1 MKKIGWLIPA
11 MGLTVGA
18 SALAQSELSLYGTL
32 DTGVLSSQLPNLR
45 ANEQLT
51 GGYLPNFWGV
61 KGSEDLGGGLKAL
74 FQLESGFNLSNGAY
88 GQFPP
93 STSFFNRQANV
104 ALSSE
109 LGTFKVGQQ
118 NNVAF
123 LSMLA
128 VDPRGGSNLGSILQY
143 WVMGNG
149 STSDSN
155 AVSYTSP
162 DLAGLTL
169 RGEYAFGNVA
179 GNNSAGSGTR
189 FGAVY
194 RKNALVLAA
203 GAYAQ
208 KDPTTGS
215 QTNKGQVWGAGYQW
229 GALTLKADL
238 ARFSGGFQVGP
249 GGSVS
254 PSRTGEL
261 NAYGLGGRYDVTP
274 LTALDVGYYSVKD
287 PGNTTRIKAQS
298 LAVGAYHRL
307 SKTLMLYAQV
317 VAIHNQGDASAKYP
331 LLVNTAAS
339 SSPAGF
345 MAASGQGHQY
355 NVGVRYS
362 F

>member
-1 MKKIGWLIPA
+1 MKKAWWLMPA
-11 MGLTVGA
+11 IGLTVGA
-18 SALAQSELSLYGTL
+18 PALAQSELSLYGTL

-74 FQLESGFNLSNGAY
+74 FQLESGFNLSNGAH

-93 STSFFNRQANV
+93 STSFFNRQANI
-104 ALSSE
+104 ALSSG

-123 LSMLA
+123 LSMVA
-128 VDPRGGSNLGSILQY
+128 VDPRAGSNLGSILQY

-194 RKNALVLAA
+194 RKDSLVLAM
-203 GAYAQ
+203 GTYAQ
-208 KDPTTGS
+208 KDPNTGS
-215 QTNKGQVWGAGYQW
+215 QTNKGQIWGGGYQW

-238 ARFSGGFQVGP
+238 ARFSGGYQVGP
-249 GGSVS
+249 GGTTS
-254 PSRTGEL
+254 PSRTGDL
-261 NAYGLGGRYDVTP
+261 NAYGIGGRYEVTP
-274 LTALDVGYYSVKD
+274 LTTLDVAYYSVKD

-317 VAIHNQGDASAKYP
+317 VTINNQGSDSAKYP
-331 LLVNTAAS
+331 LLVNTAANT
-339 SSPAGF
+339 SPAGF
-345 MAASGQGHQY
+345 MTANGQGHQY